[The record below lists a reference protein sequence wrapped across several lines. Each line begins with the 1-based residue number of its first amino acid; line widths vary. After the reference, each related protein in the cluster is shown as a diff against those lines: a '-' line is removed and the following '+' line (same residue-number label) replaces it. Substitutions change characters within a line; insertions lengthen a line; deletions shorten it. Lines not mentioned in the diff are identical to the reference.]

1 MQKNVKYFSISL
13 EKEENYIIKFF
24 FHLQLTVHTV
34 RTGLEPT
41 THQFLSEARSDYFI
55 YINQNVLDSFIQ
67 IAVCVHLYFIYN
79 YRMPGCST
87 GMKQA
92 STKNLHS

>member
-55 YINQNVLDSFIQ
+55 YI
-67 IAVCVHLYFIYN
+67 
-79 YRMPGCST
+79 
-87 GMKQA
+87 
-92 STKNLHS
+92 